1 MKSKLAVAAAVAAV
15 CALGVLLAAGQ
26 HWGSATV
33 TAATRQ
39 HLSVTGRQ
47 VSSALPALAGALIAF
62 AVAIVATRGLLRRIV
77 ALVGVVVAA
86 TEVAVAVHAH
96 GDVGNALAARTFGVA
111 ARSVSAHANSWWLL
125 ATASGAVAAV
135 AFGVVAVA
143 GGGWQGMGARY
154 DAPRAAARQRD
165 PDVAAWEALD
175 RGDDPT
181 A

>member
-33 TAATRQ
+33 IGAARQ

-47 VSSALPALAGALIAF
+47 VSSALPAFAGALIAF
-62 AVAIVATRGLLRRIV
+62 AVAIVATHGLLRRIV
-77 ALVGVVVAA
+77 AVVGIGIAA

-96 GDVGNALAARTFGVA
+96 NDVGNALAARAFGIA
-111 ARSVSAHANSWWLL
+111 AGSVSTHVNSWWIL
-125 ATASGAVAAV
+125 AAAAGVVAAV

-154 DAPRAAARQRD
+154 DAPRAAARQKD
-165 PDVAAWEALD
+165 PTVAAWEALD